1 METKNKEV
9 GFVVSYVDRK
19 TRKRVGFLGPSKL
32 RNALRVSCTRNQQE
46 VVRYSSVCLSF
57 RFFCTALLNLHSSVR
72 GLKVSEDRNMDIPY
86 GKEGLHRH
94 LAPFS
99 PSQTRTNHYR
109 PFVSFRPSLRCLVNP
124 SSSFVSSFAHNS
136 TSCTRRSICEHDMRQ
151 IRSPSRSR
159 IRRFWCSNHRRLLT
173 QLGPC

>member
-57 RFFCTALLNLHSSVR
+57 RFFLYSSPQFAFLSTR
-72 GLKVSEDRNMDIPY
+72 LE
-86 GKEGLHRH
+86 
-94 LAPFS
+94 S
-99 PSQTRTNHYR
+99 PGRKKHGHPLWKGRT
-109 PFVSFRPSLRCLVNP
+109 P
-124 SSSFVSSFAHNS
+124 
-136 TSCTRRSICEHDMRQ
+136 
-151 IRSPSRSR
+151 
-159 IRRFWCSNHRRLLT
+159 
-173 QLGPC
+173 